1 MKNKISTIIAFA
13 CALNANAQS
22 NQTGNPP
29 SNNVNAQAKA
39 AWYRGGNF
47 PIGTN
52 PTGANIFGTMWNS
65 PIYTVTN
72 GINRTRLNGNL
83 ITPIFGVNQN
93 VSGYFGI
100 DPNGYFSTNSP
111 MSMLH
116 LHSSN
121 VPVFTTG
128 WRRWMKTGM
137 LVEENSD
144 GMYVGLKTEQFT
156 NQSDAIIN
164 WYDDAAG
171 GGPDKLRFIF
181 TESTP
186 SGNGIG
192 TNPRN
197 GKGLNGYEYMRMQS
211 YPSLNSTGFPVGH
224 IGIGPLFS
232 TSVASSPKSRIH
244 SHTEDW
250 FENYFQFSNENYSG
264 IGAFDGLKVGT
275 GGYFNNPDRSG
286 HAYIYN
292 QENRSILL
300 STNHEAPSSVH
311 SSSTNAQN
319 TGERVRITSI
329 GAPTNLNNSGNA
341 PFGVWNPGGIA
352 NQDVTRVAISHN
364 PATPVTRP
372 LALLHLGYN
381 TGSILNPTTTDGWR
395 SWMDVGTF
403 ISQGTDNMYI
413 GLKNENGVLGD
424 RQDAVISFGDN
435 YTNVLPGFNIA
446 PDKLRIIF
454 TSPAAGQPFPGPGA
468 MSTQNG
474 LEFVRYVP
482 FHNTSLGVNDPRTG
496 FGDFESLT
504 PVGTIN
510 PGNTIEINSIMN
522 GYNANADTSVTGSYL
537 GSTGAS
543 GLRFRDLTSN
553 SNIVSDSVAKLV
565 GIDVDKVLSVDSLGN
580 VVLIRN
586 GAGSGA
592 DIGNACGDSIKK
604 PMTSNWEIPTNNFN
618 YRFIAP
624 AGTNPWGTN
633 YVGIGTTC
641 APTANL
647 DILSPFTLNNP
658 NAVTAINVAQS
669 NLGSSS
675 TYSGI
680 AIGVTSDVKSLN
692 KNNIGVAATARNA
705 TYNYG
710 VYSTA
715 NAKDSVTSNQ
725 RNVGVYAEASKA
737 PQNFAMRGRAVSNTG
752 SSSGLTMGGWFSAEN
767 SQTRIGVMG
776 DINGAQ
782 FNLPTLF
789 PNNHAIGVYGYNPS
803 ISTTDYAGYFE
814 GKVNINGLL
823 TVSGVPYP
831 SDATLKTNINDI
843 SNATEILN
851 QIEAKSFYYD
861 TTNANGM
868 RFSSQKQYG
877 VIAQQI
883 ETVLPELVSNNYKPA
898 MVDSV
903 GTVVYAAKSY
913 KTVNYNAFIGLL
925 IKANQEQQAKIDSLT
940 TKLNSKDSIQDARLA
955 ALEAAIATCCSNN
968 SAKTANNTGS
978 SVLNQMDVELSDK
991 DAIVLNQNVPNPF
1004 AEQTTITYNVPSS
1017 VGKAQLL
1024 FYNSAGQ
1031 IIQTVDIKTRGKG
1044 KVNVF
1049 AADLSSGMYHYTLVA
1064 DGQVVD
1070 SKKMVRE

>member
-1 MKNKISTIIAFA
+1 MKIKYMFMLPVIAGMLQTHA
-13 CALNANAQS
+13 QQGPTKNNPVSPLLNGTNA
-22 NQTGNPP
+22 
-29 SNNVNAQAKA
+29 
-39 AWYRGGNF
+39 GNF
-47 PIGTN
+47 WSRAGNTLLGGTN
-52 PTGANIFGTMWNS
+52 NIFGTMWNS

-100 DPNGYFSTNSP
+100 SPQGFFANNSP
-111 MSMLH
+111 WAMLH
-116 LHSSN
+116 LDGPN
-121 VPVFTTG
+121 NTPFLG
-128 WRRWMKTGM
+128 DWRRWMRTGVYM
-137 LVEENSD
+137 RENSD
-144 GMYVGLKTEQFT
+144 AMYVGLKEEHGS
-156 NQSDAIIN
+156 NRSDAVIN
-164 WYDDAAG
+164 WSDDAQPGAG
-171 GGPDKLRFIF
+171 GGIDKLRFIF
-181 TESTP
+181 TS
-186 SGNGIG
+186 SASNGNGIG
-192 TNPRN
+192 TDPRS
-197 GKGLNGYEYMRMQS
+197 GQSLEGYEYMRMQAF
-211 YPSLNSTGFPVGH
+211 PGITNSAGFPVGH
-224 IGIGPLFS
+224 VGIGPMFNNFQYPQNRLHMN
-232 TSVASSPKSRIH
+232 A
-244 SHTEDW
+244 EDNLAN
-250 FENYFQFSNENYSG
+250 FLQISNQNG
-264 IGAFDGLKVGT
+264 TGATANDGLHI
-275 GGYFNNPDRSG
+275 GYPNTAATFLTA
-286 HAYIYN
+286 HIN
-292 QENRSILL
+292 QKENDNMLMF
-300 STNHEAPSSVH
+300 TNG
-311 SSSTNAQN
+311 
-319 TGERVRITSI
+319 GERVRISHI
-329 GAPTNLNNSGNA
+329 GNVSVPNM
-341 PFGVWNPGGIA
+341 NPGNVPNNI
-352 NQDVTRVAISHN
+352 TRVAISHN

-586 GAGSGA
+586 GAGGGA
-592 DIGNACGDSIKK
+592 DIGNYCSDSIKK
-604 PMTSNWEIPTNNFN
+604 PLTDDYEIPLNQHNYYFSGTNSTKNRVAVGYPCGIVLPSKFNVYLDKTLTSSSSIGNNAGYFLNANSSSGGFDIGVKGEITASINDNSAGYFISTSN
-618 YRFIAP
+618 
-624 AGTNPWGTN
+624 
-633 YVGIGTTC
+633 
-641 APTANL
+641 APTAG
-647 DILSPFTLNNP
+647 
-658 NAVTAINVAQS
+658 NV
-669 NLGSSS
+669 
-675 TYSGI
+675 
-680 AIGVTSDVKSLN
+680 GVTGRAFNS
-692 KNNIGVAATARNA
+692 GVSNTGGRFEAKFGGTAMGIIASANGATN
-705 TYNYG
+705 NYG
-710 VYSTA
+710 VY
-715 NAKDSVTSNQ
+715 
-725 RNVGVYAEASKA
+725 ASA
-737 PQNFAMRGRAVSNTG
+737 PTN
-752 SSSGLTMGGWFSAEN
+752 
-767 SQTRIGVMG
+767 G
-776 DINGAQ
+776 DTIPG
-782 FNLPTLF
+782 
-789 PNNHAIGVYGYNPS
+789 PN
-803 ISTTDYAGYFE
+803 YAGYFN
-814 GKVNINGLL
+814 GDLVYTGSFGLASDVN
-823 TVSGVPYP
+823 
-831 SDATLKTNINDI
+831 LKTNIDTLP
-843 SNATEILN
+843 NALPIIKQLKPKQFNFN
-851 QIEAKSFYYD
+851 Q
-861 TTNANGM
+861 ANYPSMSLAGGL
-868 RFSSQKQYG
+868 QYG
-877 VIAQQI
+877 LIAQDV
-883 ETVLPELVSNNYKPA
+883 ETVLPNLVNNNVHPA
-898 MVDSV
+898 KLDSV
-903 GTVVYAAKSY
+903 GNVVVPPVNFKSVEY
-913 KTVNYNAFIGLL
+913 EQLIPFL
-925 IKANQEQQAKIDSLT
+925 IKAMQEQQAKIDSLT